1 MQLLRIDDVLV
12 FEIHEELSKV
22 LDDHVG
28 LLRGVR
34 SCELTESPSLVT
46 RCLRLELDVL
56 SDVINYDIFVVKFWH
71 SVSSLL
77 LLLNL
82 TESFSD
88 FSSHHVCLDDLIT
101 PVLGIRGNSPLA
113 FDSLVNFLCSL

>member
-28 LLRGVR
+28 LLRRVG
-34 SCELTESPSLVT
+34 SCKLTESPSLST
-46 RCLRLELDVL
+46 RCLRLELNVL
-56 SDVINYDIFVVKFWH
+56 SDVIYYDIFVVKFWH
-71 SVSSLL
+71 RVSSLL

-88 FSSHHVCLDDLIT
+88 FGSHSVCLDD
-101 PVLGIRGNSPLA
+101 
-113 FDSLVNFLCSL
+113 